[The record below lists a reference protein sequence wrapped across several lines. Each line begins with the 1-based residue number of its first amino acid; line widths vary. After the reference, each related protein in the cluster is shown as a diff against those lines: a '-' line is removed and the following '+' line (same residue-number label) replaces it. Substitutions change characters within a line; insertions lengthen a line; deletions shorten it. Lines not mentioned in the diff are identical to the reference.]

1 MLIPISAIRIA
12 DATSTAHL
20 DKVERGYESMDHFH
34 VQSMKVGQALR
45 SIDFIQGDGS
55 TESNVPIP
63 EVAFSLILSI
73 PNYRGGRWRRR
84 GGRRRWWRCGPDG
97 FGRQCRYPCIP
108 PTLRAPTDK
117 PFDCHE
123 RRFKLAASYN
133 ANTTCK
139 RISPLSFILGQLSFL
154 PFRIWETGCCGNLVH
169 FLILISQYFWHLE
182 LQQDLL
188 SRFCFYF
195 FLYMWSCLFFATG
208 QDFIVREPL
217 SSRLYWHKMS
227 LSVGF

>member
-20 DKVERGYESMDHFH
+20 DKVERGYENMEHFH
-34 VQSMKVGQALR
+34 VQFMTVGQALR

-73 PNYRGGRWRRR
+73 PNYRGGRWRRW

-133 ANTTCK
+133 ANTSCK
-139 RISPLSFILGQLSFL
+139 RISPLSFISGQLSFL
-154 PFRIWETGCCGNLVH
+154 PFRNWETGCCGNLVH
-169 FLILISQYFWHLE
+169 FFNINFTIFFTSWITARLAKPFLF
-182 LQQDLL
+182 
-188 SRFCFYF
+188 FYTCEAA
-195 FLYMWSCLFFATG
+195 SFFATG

-227 LSVGF
+227 LSGGF